1 MQLFL
6 VRHGQTFANVAGAL
20 DTALPGAELTD
31 LGWHQ
36 AATLPER
43 FEGVE
48 IAHMA
53 ISDRIRTAQTSSYL
67 AKALDM
73 TPVIDSDLREIGAG
87 SLEMNTD
94 IPSVRTYQSRVLEW
108 SHGNLDE
115 VMPGGDSGHQV
126 IRRFDQAIE
135 RASERVNTPGALVIV
150 AHGAIIRTWSR
161 LRAGITDLEEYPYV
175 DNAGIVEMTND
186 EGTWQIKNWMTR

>member
-1 MQLFL
+1 MRLFL
-6 VRHGQTFANVAGAL
+6 VRHGQTTANVAGAL

-31 LGWHQ
+31 LGWQQ

-43 FEGVE
+43 FEDVE

-53 ISDRIRTAQTSSYL
+53 ISDRTRTAQTASYL
-67 AKALDM
+67 AKAINLD
-73 TPVIDSDLREIGAG
+73 PVIDPDLREIGAG

-94 IPSVRTYQSRVLEW
+94 IPSVRAYRSRVLEW

-115 VMPGGDSGHQV
+115 VMPGGESGHQV
-126 IRRFDQAIE
+126 IDRFDRAIQRAHE
-135 RASERVNTPGALVIV
+135 RADTPGALVIV

-161 LRAGITDLEEYPYV
+161 LRAGVTDLEEYPYV
-175 DNAGIVEMTND
+175 DNAGIVEMTDD
-186 EGTWQIKNWMTR
+186 EGTWQIKNWMKR